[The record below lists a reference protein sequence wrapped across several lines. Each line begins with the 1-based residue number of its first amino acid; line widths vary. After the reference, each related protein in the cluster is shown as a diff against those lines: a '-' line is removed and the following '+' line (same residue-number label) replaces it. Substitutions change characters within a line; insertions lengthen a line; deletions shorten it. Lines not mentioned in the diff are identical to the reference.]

1 MSAEKNGKEE
11 ELEMLLRIG
20 NNRAKVKP
28 AMITLVAAIIIGIVS
43 VVSLRRNPVQAA
55 PDFGYANP
63 LTWRF
68 EARPGSEATA
78 VSGAVQSAGST
89 AATLDAAT
97 GVTVRVLK
105 TGPSI
110 DSVYLRN
117 AFNLD
122 LNQERRPLRLTFEA
136 RAGDGNE
143 GSEPFPMTFTVR
155 DTSTLLWSERILAEP
170 TWKSYERKISLKKS
184 ALLNVIMA
192 IHLGEKT
199 GAMQI
204 RNLRVVED
212 KTENNG

>member
-1 MSAEKNGKEE
+1 
-11 ELEMLLRIG
+11 MLLRIG
-20 NNRAKVKP
+20 NNQAKVKP
-28 AMITLVAAIIIGIVS
+28 AMLTLVAAIIIGIVA
-43 VVSLRRNPVQAA
+43 VVALRRTPAQAA

-68 EARPGSEATA
+68 EARSGAEATA
-78 VSGAVQSAGST
+78 VSGATQSTGTT
-89 AATLDAAT
+89 ATTLDAAT

-105 TGPSI
+105 QGADI

-136 RAGDGNE
+136 RAGDGSA
-143 GSEPFPMTFTVR
+143 GDVSPFPMTFTVR
-155 DTSTLLWSERILAEP
+155 DTNTLLWSERMLAEP
-170 TWKSYERKISLKKS
+170 TWKSYDRKISLKKS

-199 GAMQI
+199 GAVQI
-204 RNLRVVED
+204 RNVRVVED